1 MPCTRALLQSTM
13 IGASVGRL
21 RKHGDSE
28 VNELA
33 SRIVLVWKAQL
44 AEQKLQQQ
52 VGGSAKG
59 RRR

>member
-1 MPCTRALLQSTM
+1 M

-52 VGGSAKG
+52 VGVSAKG